1 MPPIRMAY
9 ARFSGSVNIRPLLV
23 GMERKMKAAKQGTRE
38 MKGAMMKTAKIT
50 FKNGM
55 EIMAEENG
63 SCLVTDSRPEFP
75 ACLSP
80 VIVSG
85 AGGDHKYENAEVI
98 ECASTDGRYWF
109 AFREMPEPERV
120 ARQMQANIEYIAMM
134 TEVDLG
140 EV

>member
-1 MPPIRMAY
+1 MDE
-9 ARFSGSVNIRPLLV
+9 ARIIF
-23 GMERKMKAAKQGTRE
+23 KDGTE
-38 MKGAMMKTAKIT
+38 VT
-50 FKNGM
+50 
-55 EIMAEENG
+55 AEENG